1 MQYAGHVSYTNF
13 VMALLTIEFLWLS
26 GRASKR
32 RIRSSE
38 VRFLTVTQNFS
49 WVDDGG
55 PGRPNLWGVQIR
67 WDTGKS
73 LPRLHG
79 CVIKLKAEMKNKVAF
94 LINCE
99 FLSKRKKALQ
109 GFHFSLSGSD
119 HQVRCHQSSKYKH
132 GGKLLIEKGTF
143 LLTWYT
149 FFHHLLLHLLC
160 TVVVALTCTGRK
172 IIYFCLSWIFL
183 TSNYQRLT
191 IKSLDKTK
199 KKIK

>member
-13 VMALLTIEFLWLS
+13 VMALL
-26 GRASKR
+26 
-32 RIRSSE
+32 
-38 VRFLTVTQNFS
+38 
-49 WVDDGG
+49 DDGG

-94 LINCE
+94 WINCE
-99 FLSKRKKALQ
+99 FLSKRKKSIAGLSLQ
-109 GFHFSLSGSD
+109 PFRLWSSSTLSPIVKIQTRGETSN
-119 HQVRCHQSSKYKH
+119 RKS
-132 GGKLLIEKGTF
+132 TF

-183 TSNYQRLT
+183 SSNYQRLT
-191 IKSLDKTK
+191 INGLDKTK

>member
-1 MQYAGHVSYTNF
+1 M
-13 VMALLTIEFLWLS
+13 
-26 GRASKR
+26 
-32 RIRSSE
+32 
-38 VRFLTVTQNFS
+38 
-49 WVDDGG
+49 
-55 PGRPNLWGVQIR
+55 GVQIR

-94 LINCE
+94 WINCE

-109 GFHFSLSGSD
+109 GFHFSLW
-119 HQVRCHQSSKYKH
+119 SSSTLSPIVKIQTRGETSNRKR
-132 GGKLLIEKGTF
+132 TF

-191 IKSLDKTK
+191 FNGLDKTK
-199 KKIK
+199 KKIKYATAILSQLENRM

>member
-38 VRFLTVTQNFS
+38 VRFLTGTQNFS
-49 WVDDGG
+49 
-55 PGRPNLWGVQIR
+55 
-67 WDTGKS
+67 GKS

-94 LINCE
+94 WINCE

-132 GGKLLIEKGTF
+132 GGETSNRKRTF

-160 TVVVALTCTGRK
+160 TAVVALTCTGRK

-191 IKSLDKTK
+191 INGLDKTK

>member
-38 VRFLTVTQNFS
+38 VRFLTGTQNFS

-79 CVIKLKAEMKNKVAF
+79 CVINELIASFFPKEKKHCRAF
-94 LINCE
+94 TSAFQALIIT
-99 FLSKRKKALQ
+99 LSPIVKIQTRGETSNRK
-109 GFHFSLSGSD
+109 S
-119 HQVRCHQSSKYKH
+119 
-132 GGKLLIEKGTF
+132 TF

-183 TSNYQRLT
+183 SSNYQRLT
-191 IKSLDKTK
+191 FNGLDKTK

>member
-32 RIRSSE
+32 RIRSSQ
-38 VRFLTVTQNFS
+38 VRFLTGTQNFS

-119 HQVRCHQSSKYKH
+119 HHAVTNRQNTNTK
-132 GGKLLIEKGTF
+132 GKLLIEKVHFYSPGIH
-143 LLTWYT
+143 
-149 FFHHLLLHLLC
+149 FFIICYFTSCVQLLLP
-160 TVVVALTCTGRK
+160 
-172 IIYFCLSWIFL
+172 
-183 TSNYQRLT
+183 
-191 IKSLDKTK
+191 
-199 KKIK
+199 